1 MDKDKLSDWL
11 DNILKQSIP
20 EDVIA
25 FGFNLYE
32 DEDNHWSIE
41 LVGTNRFDIE
51 DEDWCCDEITDF
63 GTRENPFMWKQD
75 TTWNKIL
82 EDTIFY
88 LKEYLNVGKYA
99 NVLKDKMGIG
109 VGFVDGD
116 LEIIYHQ

>member
-1 MDKDKLSDWL
+1 MDQDKLSNWL
-11 DNILKQSIP
+11 DSILKESIP
-20 EDVIA
+20 ENVIA

-63 GTRENPFMWKQD
+63 GTRENSFTWKQD

-82 EDTIFY
+82 EDVISY
-88 LKEYLNVGKYA
+88 LKEYLNIGKYA